1 MAIEA
6 KLLSR
11 FAKRKRAGD
20 SWTRDDRGP
29 GPAAMTTSAADDD
42 DDNDDNE
49 MENTEAMEEEEEE
62 WWTVGED
69 WAEQESPPPK
79 RCRFG
84 GGSGSGGDRPP
95 DSELMQGALCLSIAK
110 MNAYRAHR
118 EPCLRRSVLVANM
131 THRLKKD
138 MRAKRRRRRCAV
150 TAPTATTTPAQFLDA
165 RVTTPPIDLATRGP
179 LVPDTPSRA
188 APAEIDAAAAV
199 RSPAPWS
206 GGEESRRGASAAAA
220 AASAAAPA
228 EAAAPFAWPTE
239 ELFWKPSCS
248 WDEGT
253 ELSTVSLTDSLL
265 QAAGLSGPDPTY
277 LAMDLSHTL
286 DDIFAEI
293 DTALYDFDLFS
304 PGVLASCAAG
314 STGDGGAAP
323 VLAGGYGGGESDGSG
338 DPWLRCFPVACGSE
352 ASGTPAS
359 QWKAELS
366 DLEHIME
373 VLVGS

>member
-6 KLLSR
+6 LLSH

-20 SWTRDDRGP
+20 SWSRDDRGP

-42 DDNDDNE
+42 DNDDNE
-49 MENTEAMEEEEEE
+49 MENTEAMEEEE
-62 WWTVGED
+62 WWAVDED
-69 WAEQESPPPK
+69 WAEQGGPPTK
-79 RCRFG
+79 RCRRG
-84 GGSGSGGDRPP
+84 GGSGGDRPP

-138 MRAKRRRRRCAV
+138 MRAKRRRPRGAA
-150 TAPTATTTPAQFLDA
+150 TATTPAQLLDA
-165 RVTTPPIDLATRGP
+165 RATTPPVDLATREP
-179 LVPDTPSRA
+179 LVPNTPLRA
-188 APAEIDAAAAV
+188 ASAEVDAAAAV

-206 GGEESRRGASAAAA
+206 SGEESRRGALAAAA
-220 AASAAAPA
+220 AAAPA
-228 EAAAPFAWPTE
+228 EVAAPVAWPTE
-239 ELFWKPSCS
+239 ELFWKPSCG
-248 WDEGT
+248 WDEGS
-253 ELSTVSLTDSLL
+253 ELTTVSLTDSLL
-265 QAAGLSGPDPTY
+265 QAAGLSGPDPAH

-286 DDIFAEI
+286 DDIFAKI

-314 STGDGGAAP
+314 SASDGGGGDGCGGIAP
-323 VLAGGYGGGESDGSG
+323 VLAAGYGGGESDGSG
-338 DPWLRCFPVACGSE
+338 DSWLRCFPVACGSE